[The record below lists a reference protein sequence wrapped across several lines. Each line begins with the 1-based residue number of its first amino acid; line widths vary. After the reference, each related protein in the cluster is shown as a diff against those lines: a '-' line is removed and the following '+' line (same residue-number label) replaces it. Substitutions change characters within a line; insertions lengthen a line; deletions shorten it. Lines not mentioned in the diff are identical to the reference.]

1 MRVKVTHTLQ
11 LEATPAF
18 AEQLLQAANRR
29 LNKASEE
36 LAYVLRSAQD
46 ILFLA
51 EKLGD
56 IKEQLSLA
64 ETQIQ
69 DGLNIMIGHHNA
81 LANIEQ
87 EQEEEQLEDPPE
99 AAVDE

>member
-11 LEATPAF
+11 LEDTPAF

>member
-11 LEATPAF
+11 LEDTPAF

-29 LNKASEE
+29 LSKASEE

-69 DGLNIMIGHHNA
+69 DGLNIMIGHQNA

>member
-1 MRVKVTHTLQ
+1 MRVKVAHTLQ
-11 LEATPAF
+11 LEDTPAF

-36 LAYVLRSAQD
+36 LAHVLRSAQD

-81 LANIEQ
+81 LVSIEQ

>member
-11 LEATPAF
+11 LEDTPAF

-36 LAYVLRSAQD
+36 LAHVLRSAQD

-81 LANIEQ
+81 LVSIEQ

>member
-11 LEATPAF
+11 LEDTPAF

-29 LNKASEE
+29 LSKASEE